1 MKNTSV
7 FRWACLCCY
16 IVSSVILVSIL
27 EGQEDNQTTNLNQT
41 QKRAISLIAVGDLMM
56 GGSALSVFR
65 HNGPGYAFDSLR
77 TFLKSADVTMANL
90 EAPFTIQGKPFDKK
104 FTFRV
109 PPDYT
114 TSLIHA
120 GFDVLTLAN
129 NHILDY
135 GREGLLSTFKILDSL
150 NIHYCGAGENDKAA
164 EEGCI
169 IESGDWRIGFLAYS
183 LTYPDDFWATS
194 RSCGTAFPRP
204 KAMERRIQSMKQETD
219 LIVVSFHW
227 GGELMRFP
235 KEYQRTYAHRAI
247 DSGADL
253 IIGHHPHVLQ
263 GVEIYRGKLIAY
275 SLGNFVFG
283 SYSHNVHESMIFKV
297 CFEKGGKV
305 MAEIIPI
312 DVNNYRNH
320 FQSRLLRDRQKRK
333 VLLDLNEI
341 SKPYNHG
348 TDIIDDSGVI
358 DPNKTL

>member
-1 MKNTSV
+1 MKNTPV

-16 IVSSVILVSIL
+16 IVSSVVLISIL
-27 EGQEDNQTTNLNQT
+27 EGQESQTANLNQT

-56 GGSALSVFR
+56 GGSALSIFSQ
-65 HNGPGYAFDSLR
+65 NGSDYAFDSLR
-77 TFLKSADVTMANL
+77 IFLKSADLTMANL
-90 EAPFTIQGKPFDKK
+90 EAPFTTQGKPFDKE

-109 PPDYT
+109 PPDYAA
-114 TSLIHA
+114 SLIHT

-164 EEGCI
+164 EKGCI
-169 IESGDWRIGFLAYS
+169 IECGDWRIGFLAYS
-183 LTYPDDFWATS
+183 LTYPDDFWAAS
-194 RSCGTAFPRP
+194 RSCGTAYPRP
-204 KAMERRIQSMKQETD
+204 KAMKRCIRSMKQETD

-227 GGELMRFP
+227 GGELMHYP
-235 KEYQRTYAHRAI
+235 KEYQRTYAHRAV

-283 SYSHNVHESMIFKV
+283 SYSQNVNESMIFKV
-297 CFEKGGKV
+297 RFENGGRS

-312 DVNNYRNH
+312 DVNNYHTH
-320 FQSRLLRDRQKRK
+320 FQPRLLRNRQKHK
-333 VLLDLNEI
+333 VLLHLNEI
-341 SKPYNHG
+341 SKPYNQG
-348 TDIIDDSGVI
+348 KDIIDDSGVI
-358 DPNKTL
+358 DLDKIL